1 MMTIA
6 VLTTLFVLSS
16 LSLSVFFVKLELAA
30 DDALEVERSAVSPAV
45 AEMRSRGK
53 GLVIW

>member
-30 DDALEVERSAVSPAV
+30 DDALEVERSAVSPVV